1 MTAGPRVFGGRCLE
15 CGKVTT
21 FTANG
26 PGGALMCDSCDT
38 VYPGTVYP
46 RPDATHVRGDAAFRD
61 GDGYRIF
68 EDRRPAVPK
77 PVYMRVATGT
87 DVDGVSEMDSL
98 YFAIGDRDAMRYI
111 ETRPGVRKEESGP
124 GVTAYYV
131 PQERGRWWRVRMTE
145 DPEKAVSLNRK
156 WRMRR

>member
-1 MTAGPRVFGGRCLE
+1 M
-15 CGKVTT
+15 
-21 FTANG
+21 
-26 PGGALMCDSCDT
+26 
-38 VYPGTVYP
+38 
-46 RPDATHVRGDAAFRD
+46 
-61 GDGYRIF
+61 
-68 EDRRPAVPK
+68 
-77 PVYMRVATGT
+77 YMRVATGT

-156 WRMRR
+156 SRMRR